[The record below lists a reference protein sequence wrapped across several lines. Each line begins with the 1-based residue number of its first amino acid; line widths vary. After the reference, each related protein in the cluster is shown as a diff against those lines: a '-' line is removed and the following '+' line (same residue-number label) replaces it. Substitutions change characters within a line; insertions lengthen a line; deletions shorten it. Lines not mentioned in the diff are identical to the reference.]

1 MILSARFDEALVYA
15 SQLHREQ
22 LRKGSRTPYIAHLL
36 AVTAIVLEN
45 GADEDEAI
53 AALLHDA
60 MEDQGG
66 RPTLAEIGRRFG
78 PRVAEIV
85 EGCSDSDTV
94 PKPPW
99 RERKERYIAHLGEA
113 TPSML
118 LVTAADK
125 LHNARSIAAD
135 LRRQGDAV
143 WQLFKG
149 GKEGTL
155 WYYRDVLVALR
166 RCSAA
171 PGAGRAIGG
180 RGRRDGAPRG
190 GPVERNSFRS
200 VVEALAKETE

>member
-1 MILSARFDEALVYA
+1 MILSTRFDEALVYA

-22 LRKGSRTPYIAHLL
+22 LRKGSPTPYVAHLL
-36 AVTAIVLEN
+36 AVTALVLEN
-45 GADEDEAI
+45 GGDEDEAI

-66 RPTLAEIGRRFG
+66 RPTLEEIRRRFG
-78 PRVAEIV
+78 ARVAEIV
-85 EGCSDSDTV
+85 EGCSDADTV

-99 RERKERYIAHLGEA
+99 RERKERYIAHLTEA
-113 TPSML
+113 TSSML

-125 LHNARSIAAD
+125 LHNARSIVAD

-155 WYYRDVLVALR
+155 WYYREVLVALR
-166 RCSAA
+166 RRSAA
-171 PGAGRAIGG
+171 PAL
-180 RGRRDGAPRG
+180 
-190 GPVERNSFRS
+190 VEQLAA
-200 VVEALAKETE
+200 VVAEMERLADVP

>member
-1 MILSARFDEALVYA
+1 MSLSSRFDEALVYA

-22 LRKGSRTPYIAHLL
+22 LRKGSETPYVGHLL
-36 AVTAIVLEN
+36 AVAALVLEN

-66 RPTLAEIGRRFG
+66 RPTLAEIRRRFG

-99 RERKERYIAHLGEA
+99 RERKERYIAHLA
-113 TPSML
+113 DASPSVL
-118 LVTAADK
+118 LVCAADK
-125 LHNARSIAAD
+125 LHNARSIVAD
-135 LRRQGDAV
+135 LRRQGNAI
-143 WQLFKG
+143 WQIFNG

-155 WYYRDVLVALR
+155 WYYREVLAALR
-166 RCSAA
+166 RRSAA
-171 PGAGRAIGG
+171 PAL
-180 RGRRDGAPRG
+180 
-190 GPVERNSFRS
+190 VEQ
-200 VVEALAKETE
+200 LAAAVAEMERLASLA

>member
-22 LRKGSRTPYIAHLL
+22 MRKGSPTPYVGHLL
-36 AVTAIVLEN
+36 AVAALVLEN
-45 GADEDEAI
+45 GGDEDAAI

-66 RPTLAEIGRRFG
+66 RPTLEEIRRRFG
-78 PRVAEIV
+78 ERVAETI

-99 RERKERYIAHLGEA
+99 RERKVRYIAHLVDA

-125 LHNARSIAAD
+125 LHNARSIVAD
-135 LRRQGDAV
+135 LRRQGAAV
-143 WQLFKG
+143 WQHFKG

-155 WYYRDVLVALR
+155 WYYREVLAALR
-166 RCSAA
+166 NRGFAPALVDQLAETVAEMERLAA
-171 PGAGRAIGG
+171 
-180 RGRRDGAPRG
+180 
-190 GPVERNSFRS
+190 V
-200 VVEALAKETE
+200 L